1 MITESNPFSAT
12 YKRTLSK
19 EDTNMNQEIH
29 KYIEYLFALA
39 LHKCGD
45 LHDAEDLTQ
54 EVLLAAYQYLHKGG
68 EITNIKYWLTSTLTH
83 KWNDKLRRK
92 YKLPLVSIE
101 SYGDVIDSLPD
112 ERQIDRPTA
121 EEVRREVAYLAK
133 LYREVVVLHYMQ
145 GMKVDEI
152 ATKLGVPKGTV
163 LSRLSAG
170 REQMRK
176 GFDEMENY
184 EKQSYRPERL
194 EISCHGCQGFH
205 DEPWSLIENDMMKQN
220 ILIAAYEKPITPV
233 EISRALGIPAAYV
246 EQAVNDL
253 VGSELMAK
261 VGNKVFTDF
270 MITTPEQKSKGLDAE
285 IELVEKHYT
294 DMLSFVKEYLDALQ
308 EVSAF
313 KSMTESQQKK
323 LNYYFTLHLFS
334 HAIYTATQQIIPSKE
349 EFPVRPDGG
358 RWIAVGSRYPA
369 DFDFESYRFGKY
381 CYGGE
386 RGSYW
391 EGFLN
396 SKSIDLKVYDTQP
409 DLNKYQHGPIELSD
423 DNLAK
428 LLYIISKNIPIEYT
442 GFNPIYCKDIPHLI
456 QCGVLGEN
464 EGKAF
469 VNIPI
474 LTPKEYKTFDAIR
487 LRYMRRMADML
498 EPWLKEIF
506 PMLKIKVPKHLE
518 GRVAE
523 FRRYSCYAVPMVFM
537 KKAIEKRDYEAAG
550 STPPMVLVIEEAYGV
565 IK

>member
-1 MITESNPFSAT
+1 
-12 YKRTLSK
+12 
-19 EDTNMNQEIH
+19 MNREINNC
-29 KYIEYLFALA
+29 IEYLFALA
-39 LHKCGD
+39 LQKCGD

-54 EVLLAAYQYLHKGG
+54 DTLLAAYQHLHKGG
-68 EITNIKYWLTSTLTH
+68 GIANIKYWLTSTLTH
-83 KWNDKLRRK
+83 KWNDKLRKK
-92 YKLPLVSIE
+92 YMLPLVSIE
-101 SYGDVIDSLPD
+101 DYGEVLDSLPD
-112 ERQIDRPTA
+112 ESEIDRPTA

-133 LYREVVVLHYMQ
+133 LHREVIVLHYMQ
-145 GMKVDEI
+145 GMKVDAI

-233 EISRALGIPAAYV
+233 EISKALGIPAAYV

-270 MITTPEQKSKGLDAE
+270 MIATPEQKSKGLDAE

-334 HAIYTATQQIIPSKE
+334 HAIYTATQRIIPSKE
-349 EFPVRPDGG
+349 EYPVRPDGG

-369 DFDFESYRFGKY
+369 DFDFESYRLGKY

-386 RGSYW
+386 RGTYW

-396 SKSIDLKVYDTQP
+396 SRSIDLKVYDTQP

-428 LLYIISKNIPIEYT
+428 LLYIISKNIPVEHT

-474 LTPKEYKTFDAIR
+474 LTPEEYKIFDAIR
-487 LRYMRRMADML
+487 LRYMCRMADIL

-506 PMLKIKVPKHLE
+506 PMVKIDIPKHLE
-518 GRVAE
+518 GRIAE
-523 FRRYSCYAVPMVFM
+523 FRQYSCYAIPMAFM
-537 KKAIEKRDYEAAG
+537 KKAMEKRDYETIG
-550 STPPMVLVIEEAYGV
+550 STPPMVLVIEEACEEVKQCG
-565 IK
+565 